1 MNPLQYLRKLVSY
14 IKNGPTV
21 TKNITAA
28 ITYLA
33 PNERLKGKRIIITGG
48 GRGLGYAMAKKFI
61 SEGANVLIAGR
72 DEQTLIEKSKELN
85 CKYLILDVQKT
96 EYFSE
101 FIANA
106 AELMSGIDC
115 IVNNAGISLHEGNI
129 RNVSREQ
136 FDAQIETNLRGAYFL
151 SQKYIEYFEQAG
163 LTNGNILFTSSERG
177 SFVDDLPYGL
187 TKTAINSLIQ
197 GLAYRVIKKGIRV
210 NGVAP
215 GVTTSDMT
223 GFKANENLY
232 VPWNANERVYLPEEV
247 AEVACFLLS
256 DASKC
261 ISGQIIVCN
270 ESKSVNAHWK

>member
-232 VPWNANERVYLPEEV
+232 VPWNANDRVYLPEEV